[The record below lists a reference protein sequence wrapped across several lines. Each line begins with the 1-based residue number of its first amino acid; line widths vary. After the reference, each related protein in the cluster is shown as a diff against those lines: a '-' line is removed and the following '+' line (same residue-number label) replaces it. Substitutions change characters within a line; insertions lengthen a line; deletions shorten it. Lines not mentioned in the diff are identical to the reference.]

1 MPRDS
6 SPYDRRPRVSEG
18 NHDFIR
24 DQYPPIDFEV
34 WHARIRAALKKCAL
48 LGQIS
53 DAVKVSQDHEEGS
66 NGAHRFYLDL
76 DLDSAGA
83 DVTGLKNALS
93 RVIPGC
99 SVRCG
104 MIEMMEPTR
113 WAAVNRQR
121 TWVEITAAMYTPI
134 SRRQKFTDVGLL
146 FFCILGLA
154 VFIALLAS
162 HWRGY
167 REPWKRLPL
176 IGWIMGMS

>member
-1 MPRDS
+1 MSRDP
-6 SPYDRRPRVSEG
+6 SPYDRRPKVSG
-18 NHDFIR
+18 GSHDYIR
-24 DQYPPIDFEV
+24 APHPHFDFEY
-34 WHARIRAALKKCAL
+34 WHVRIREALKKCAQ

-76 DLDSAGA
+76 DSAGA
-83 DVTGLKNALS
+83 DVTELKNALS

-99 SVRCG
+99 NVRCG
-104 MIEMMEPTR
+104 MIEIMEPTR
-113 WAAVNRQR
+113 LAPVNRQR
-121 TWVEITAAMYTPI
+121 TWVEITTAMYTPI
-134 SRRQKFTDVGLL
+134 PGWQNFTDVALL

-154 VFIALLAS
+154 LFIVLLAS

-176 IGWIMGMS
+176 IGWMMRTS